1 MKWRSFITG
10 GHQEAGLDVLR
21 AKIQKFQTLLHQNNR
36 VLERMAEAEE
46 SLWGDFLFDMQYLR
60 GLAGQLEKSVKG
72 ILLDLNFITENRYLS
87 LFAAFE
93 KIHAA
98 VNDVLLDERNVPD
111 APLAMPLAEVD
122 QQMSDVVGEKMARLG
137 EIRKRLP
144 YRIPKGFIITSQ
156 ACQRFFQKTD
166 IGKKIVEMETA
177 MAAQKI
183 SPHEAESQLS
193 KFFLNK
199 PLPWEIARQMKRG
212 IARLE
217 KEAGGKGLLAVRSSA
232 IGEDGR
238 LSFAGLHDTLLGV
251 QPAEASRAYREV
263 VASLFTSRAI
273 TYRLH
278 HGEPLSAARMAVG
291 FMRMIPATASGVV
304 YTLDPNAPEQN
315 TMLVSAAPGLGKTV
329 VEGKG
334 NSDRFIISRHPP
346 HPVISREVAYKEKQY
361 EIPPQ
366 GGMVLTDVP
375 SARAELQTV
384 SDDFL
389 ARLAGAALHIEKHMK
404 SVQDIEWAED
414 DRGELVIL
422 QARPL
427 RIIAD
432 FPKITRR
439 VQAAVR
445 KHTTLISGRGT
456 ISCRGIACGTV
467 VVVKDENKL
476 PELPA
481 NTVLVAR
488 NSSPKLAELV
498 PAANAVI
505 TDIGAAAGHLATITR
520 EFRVPSIMDVG
531 IATQV
536 LRDGMEVTVDAE
548 ENIIYEGRVEEL
560 LLYNIVNSLSLED
573 AREFRILSRMLKR
586 IVPLTLKDPQARN
599 FKPQNC
605 RSYHDIIRFAHEKA
619 VEYLLEGSDHITTQE
634 NTHCKKVL
642 LQIPIDLTVI
652 DIGGGLVP
660 SSSRT
665 APCDIAEVNCAALR
679 SLLEGLTSPGAWSTE
694 PAGMDVESFM
704 SSVTRPG
711 ILMESSV
718 KMPQRNLAIISD
730 RYLNL
735 NLHLGYHFNQVDSYV
750 SETRNDNYI
759 YFRFAGGVTDSI
771 RRSRRAMM
779 ISTILKKYDFMV
791 EIAGDFIIA
800 RLKKFERPALLD
812 RHWMLGYLIGFTR
825 QMDVSM
831 RDDSMV
837 EKGVDKFMKTIL
849 DHKTC

>member
-1 MKWRSFITG
+1 MKWRSFFTG
-10 GHQEAGLDVLR
+10 GHQKGGVDVLR
-21 AKIQKFQTLLHQNNR
+21 AKIQKFQSLLGENNR
-36 VLERMAEAEE
+36 VLELMAEAEE
-46 SLWGDFLFDMQYLR
+46 SFRGDFLFDMQYLR

-87 LFAAFE
+87 LFIIFE
-93 KIHAA
+93 KISAA
-98 VNDVLLDERNVPD
+98 VNDALLDKRNVPD

-137 EIRKRLP
+137 EIQKRLP

-156 ACQRFFQKTD
+156 ACQRFFRKTK
-166 IGKKIVEMETA
+166 IGDKIVEVETA
-177 MAAQKI
+177 IAAQNI

-193 KFFLNK
+193 KFILNE
-199 PLPWEIARQMKRG
+199 PLPRDIARQMKQG
-212 IARLE
+212 IASLE
-217 KEAGGKGLLAVRSSA
+217 EEAGGKVLLAVRSSA

-238 LSFAGLHDTLLGV
+238 LSFAGLHETLLGV
-251 QPAEASRAYREV
+251 QPAEASRAYQEV

-291 FMRMIPATASGVV
+291 FLRMIPATASGVA

-346 HPVISREVAYKEKQY
+346 HPVISREVAHKEKQY

-389 ARLAGAALHIEKHMK
+389 ARLAKAALHIEKHMK

-432 FPKITRR
+432 FQNITRR
-439 VQAAVR
+439 VQAAVQ
-445 KHTTLISGRGT
+445 KHATLISGRGT
-456 ISCRGIACGTV
+456 ISCRGIAHGTV

-548 ENIIYEGRVEEL
+548 ENIIYEGKVEEL
-560 LLYNIVNSLSLED
+560 LLYDIVSRLPLED

-586 IVPLTLKDPQARN
+586 IVPLILKDPQARN

-605 RSYHDIIRFAHEKA
+605 KSYHDIIRFAHEKA
-619 VEYLLEGSDHITTQE
+619 VEYLLEGSDQITTQK
-634 NTHCKKVL
+634 NTQCKKVF

-660 SSSRT
+660 SSSHA

-694 PAGMDVESFM
+694 PAGMDMGSFM
-704 SSVTRPG
+704 SSVTGPG

-718 KMPQRNLAIISD
+718 QMPQRNLAIISD

-735 NLHLGYHFNQVDSYV
+735 NLHLGYHFNQVDSYL

-771 RRSRRAMM
+771 RRSRRARM
-779 ISTILKKYDFMV
+779 ISIILQKFDFMV
-791 EIAGDFIIA
+791 EITGDFIIA
-800 RLKKFERPALLD
+800 RLKKFERRALLD

-849 DHKTC
+849 NHKTS

>member
-1 MKWRSFITG
+1 
-10 GHQEAGLDVLR
+10 
-21 AKIQKFQTLLHQNNR
+21 
-36 VLERMAEAEE
+36 
-46 SLWGDFLFDMQYLR
+46 
-60 GLAGQLEKSVKG
+60 
-72 ILLDLNFITENRYLS
+72 
-87 LFAAFE
+87 
-93 KIHAA
+93 
-98 VNDVLLDERNVPD
+98 
-111 APLAMPLAEVD
+111 
-122 QQMSDVVGEKMARLG
+122 LG
-137 EIRKRLP
+137 EIQKRLP

-156 ACQRFFQKTD
+156 ACQRFFKKSKTGD
-166 IGKKIVEMETA
+166 KIAELESA

-183 SPHEAESQLS
+183 SSHEAESQLS
-193 KFFLNK
+193 EFILNE
-199 PLPWEIARQMKRG
+199 PLPREIATQMKHG
-212 IARLE
+212 IAALE
-217 KEAGGKGLLAVRSSA
+217 KEAGGKVLLAVRSSA

-251 QPAEASRAYREV
+251 PPAEASRAYREV

-278 HGEPLSAARMAVG
+278 HGEPLSAALMAVG
-291 FMRMIPATASGVV
+291 FLQMIPATASGVA

-334 NSDRFIISRHPP
+334 NSDRFVISRLPP

-366 GGMVLTDVP
+366 GGMVLTEVP
-375 SARAELQTV
+375 SAQAELQTV

-389 ARLAGAALHIEKHMK
+389 ARLAEAALHIEKHMK
-404 SVQDIEWAED
+404 SAQDIEWAED

-427 RIIAD
+427 RITAD
-432 FPKITRR
+432 FRNITRR
-439 VQAAVR
+439 VQAAVQ
-445 KHTTLISGRGT
+445 KHATLISGRGT
-456 ISCRGIACGTV
+456 ISCRGIAHGTV

-481 NTVLVAR
+481 NAVLVAR
-488 NSSPKLAELV
+488 TSSPKLAELV
-498 PAANAVI
+498 PAANALI

-548 ENIIYEGRVEEL
+548 ENIIYEGKVEEL
-560 LLYNIVNSLSLED
+560 LLYNILSHLSLED
-573 AREFRILSRMLKR
+573 AREFRILSRMLKQ

-605 RSYHDIIRFAHEKA
+605 QSYHDIIRFAHEKA
-619 VEYLLEGSDHITTQE
+619 VEYLLEGSDLITTQK
-634 NTHCKKVL
+634 NTQCKKVS

-652 DIGGGLVP
+652 DIGGGLLP
-660 SSSRT
+660 SRSES
-665 APCDIAEVNCAALR
+665 AQCDIAEVNCASLR

-694 PAGMDVESFM
+694 PAGMDVGSFM
-704 SSVTRPG
+704 SSVTGPG
-711 ILMESSV
+711 ILMDSSGQ
-718 KMPQRNLAIISD
+718 MPQRNLAIISD

-735 NLHLGYHFNQVDSYV
+735 NLHLGYHFNQVDSYL
-750 SETRNDNYI
+750 SDTRNDNYI

-771 RRSRRAMM
+771 RRSRRARM
-779 ISTILKKYDFMV
+779 ISTIL
-791 EIAGDFIIA
+791 
-800 RLKKFERPALLD
+800 
-812 RHWMLGYLIGFTR
+812 
-825 QMDVSM
+825 Q
-831 RDDSMV
+831 
-837 EKGVDKFMKTIL
+837 
-849 DHKTC
+849 

>member
-1 MKWRSFITG
+1 
-10 GHQEAGLDVLR
+10 
-21 AKIQKFQTLLHQNNR
+21 
-36 VLERMAEAEE
+36 
-46 SLWGDFLFDMQYLR
+46 
-60 GLAGQLEKSVKG
+60 
-72 ILLDLNFITENRYLS
+72 
-87 LFAAFE
+87 
-93 KIHAA
+93 
-98 VNDVLLDERNVPD
+98 
-111 APLAMPLAEVD
+111 
-122 QQMSDVVGEKMARLG
+122 
-137 EIRKRLP
+137 
-144 YRIPKGFIITSQ
+144 
-156 ACQRFFQKTD
+156 
-166 IGKKIVEMETA
+166 
-177 MAAQKI
+177 
-183 SPHEAESQLS
+183 
-193 KFFLNK
+193 
-199 PLPWEIARQMKRG
+199 
-212 IARLE
+212 
-217 KEAGGKGLLAVRSSA
+217 
-232 IGEDGR
+232 
-238 LSFAGLHDTLLGV
+238 
-251 QPAEASRAYREV
+251 
-263 VASLFTSRAI
+263 VA
-273 TYRLH
+273 H
-278 HGEPLSAARMAVG
+278 
-291 FMRMIPATASGVV
+291 
-304 YTLDPNAPEQN
+304 
-315 TMLVSAAPGLGKTV
+315 
-329 VEGKG
+329 
-334 NSDRFIISRHPP
+334 
-346 HPVISREVAYKEKQY
+346 KEKQY

-389 ARLAGAALHIEKHMK
+389 ARLAKAALHIEKHMK

-432 FPKITRR
+432 FQNITRR
-439 VQAAVR
+439 VQAAVQ
-445 KHTTLISGRGT
+445 KHATLISGRGT
-456 ISCRGIACGTV
+456 ISCRGIAHGTV

-548 ENIIYEGRVEEL
+548 ENIIYEGKVEEL
-560 LLYNIVNSLSLED
+560 LLYDIVSRLPLED

-586 IVPLTLKDPQARN
+586 IVPLILKDPQARN

-605 RSYHDIIRFAHEKA
+605 KSYHDIIRFAHEKA
-619 VEYLLEGSDHITTQE
+619 VEYLLEGSDQITTQK
-634 NTHCKKVL
+634 NTQCKKVF

-660 SSSRT
+660 SSSHA

-694 PAGMDVESFM
+694 PAGMDMGSFM
-704 SSVTRPG
+704 SSVTGPG

-718 KMPQRNLAIISD
+718 QMPQRNLAIISD

-735 NLHLGYHFNQVDSYV
+735 NLHLGYHFNQVDSYL

-771 RRSRRAMM
+771 RRSRRARM
-779 ISTILKKYDFMV
+779 ISIILQKFDFMV
-791 EIAGDFIIA
+791 EITGDFIIA
-800 RLKKFERPALLD
+800 RLKKFERRALLD

-849 DHKTC
+849 NHKTS

>member
-1 MKWRSFITG
+1 MKWRNFLTG
-10 GHQEAGLDVLR
+10 GHQKGGVDVLR
-21 AKIQKFQTLLHQNNR
+21 AKIQKFQTLLGENNR
-36 VLERMAEAEE
+36 VLELMAEAEE
-46 SLWGDFLFDMQYLR
+46 SLGGDFLFDMQYLR
-60 GLAGQLEKSVKG
+60 KLAGQLEESVKG
-72 ILLDLNFITENRYLS
+72 ILLDLNFITENRHLS
-87 LFAAFE
+87 LFIVFE
-93 KIHAA
+93 KISAA
-98 VNDVLLDERNVPD
+98 VNDALLDKRNVPD
-111 APLAMPLAEVD
+111 APLTMPLAEVD
-122 QQMSDVVGEKMARLG
+122 QQMTDVVGEKMARLG
-137 EIRKRLP
+137 EIQKRLP
-144 YRIPKGFIITSQ
+144 YRIPMGFIVTSQ
-156 ACQRFFQKTD
+156 ACQRFFRKSKAD
-166 IGKKIVEMETA
+166 DKIGEMETA
-177 MAAQKI
+177 LAAQKI
-183 SPHEAESQLS
+183 SAHEAEGQLS
-193 KFFLNK
+193 KFILNE
-199 PLPWEIARQMKRG
+199 PLPREIATQMKHG
-212 IARLE
+212 IAGLE
-217 KEAGGKGLLAVRSSA
+217 KGAGGKVLLAVRSSA

-238 LSFAGLHDTLLGV
+238 LSFAGLHDSLLGV
-251 QPAEASRAYREV
+251 PPSEASRAYREV

-278 HGEPLSAARMAVG
+278 HGEPLSAALMAVG
-291 FMRMIPATASGVV
+291 FLQMIPATASGVA

-334 NSDRFIISRHPP
+334 NSDRFIISRLPP

-366 GGMVLTDVP
+366 GGMVLTEVP
-375 SARAELQTV
+375 SAQAELQTV

-389 ARLAGAALHIEKHMK
+389 ARLAEAALHIEKHMK
-404 SVQDIEWAED
+404 SAQDIEWAED

-427 RIIAD
+427 RITAD
-432 FPKITRR
+432 FRNITRR
-439 VQAAVR
+439 VQAAVQ
-445 KHTTLISGRGT
+445 KHATLISGRGT
-456 ISCRGIACGTV
+456 ISCRGIAHGTV

-481 NTVLVAR
+481 NAVLVAR
-488 NSSPKLAELV
+488 TSSPKLAELV

-548 ENIIYEGRVEEL
+548 ENIVYEGKVEEL
-560 LLYNIVNSLSLED
+560 LLYDILSHLSLED
-573 AREFRILSRMLKR
+573 AREFRILSRMLKQ

-605 RSYHDIIRFAHEKA
+605 QSYHDIIRFAHEKA
-619 VEYLLEGSDHITTQE
+619 VEYLLEGSDLITTQK
-634 NTHCKKVL
+634 NTQCKKVS

-660 SSSRT
+660 SSTDSSQ
-665 APCDIAEVNCAALR
+665 CDIAEVNCASLR

-694 PAGMDVESFM
+694 PAGMDVGSFM
-704 SSVTRPG
+704 SSVTGPG
-711 ILMESSV
+711 ILMDSSGQ
-718 KMPQRNLAIISD
+718 MPQRNLAIISD

-735 NLHLGYHFNQVDSYV
+735 NLHLGYHFNQVDSYL
-750 SETRNDNYI
+750 SDTRNDNYI

-771 RRSRRAMM
+771 RRSRRARM
-779 ISTILKKYDFMV
+779 ISTILQKYDFMV
-791 EIAGDFIIA
+791 EITGDFIIA
-800 RLKKFERPALLD
+800 RLKKFERRALLD

-837 EKGVDKFMKTIL
+837 EKGVDKFMKNIPN
-849 DHKTC
+849 HKTC

>member
-1 MKWRSFITG
+1 MKWRNFFTG
-10 GHQEAGLDVLR
+10 GHQKEGIELLR
-21 AKIQKFQTLLHQNNR
+21 AKIQKFQTLLNQNNR
-36 VLERMAEAEE
+36 VLELMAEAEE
-46 SLWGDFLFDMQYLR
+46 SLGGDFLFDIQYLR
-60 GLAGQLEKSVKG
+60 GLASQLEESVKG
-72 ILLDLNFITENRYLS
+72 ILLDLNFITDNRYLA

-93 KIHAA
+93 NISAA
-98 VNDVLLDERNVPD
+98 VNDALLDKREVPD
-111 APLAMPLAEVD
+111 APLALPLAEVD
-122 QQMSDVVGEKMARLG
+122 QQMSDVAGEKMARLG
-137 EIRKRLP
+137 EIQKRLP
-144 YRIPKGFIITSQ
+144 YRIPKGFIVTSQ
-156 ACQRFFQKTD
+156 TCQRFFQKT
-166 IGKKIVEMETA
+166 KMVEKIVAMETA
-177 MAAQKI
+177 LAAQKI
-183 SPHEAESQLS
+183 SAHEAESQLS
-193 KFFLNK
+193 QIILNE
-199 PLPWEIARQMKRG
+199 PLPWEIARQIKRSISG
-212 IARLE
+212 LE
-217 KEAGGKGLLAVRSSA
+217 KEAGGKVLLAVRSSA

-238 LSFAGLHDTLLGV
+238 LSFAGLHESLLGV
-251 QPAEASRAYREV
+251 PPAAALRAYQEV

-278 HGEPLSAARMAVG
+278 HGEPLSAALMAVG
-291 FMRMIPATASGVV
+291 FLQMIPATASGVA

-315 TMLVSAAPGLGKTV
+315 TMFVSAAPGLGKTV

-334 NSDRFIISRHPP
+334 NSDRFILSRHPP
-346 HPVISREVAYKEKQY
+346 HPVISREVAYKKKQY
-361 EIPPQ
+361 EVPPQ

-389 ARLAGAALHIEKHMK
+389 ARLAAAALHIEKHMK

-432 FPKITRR
+432 FPNITRQ
-439 VQAAVR
+439 VQAAVQQ
-445 KHTTLISGRGT
+445 HATLISGRGT
-456 ISCRGIACGTV
+456 ISCRGIAHGTV
-467 VVVKDENKL
+467 VVVKDEKN
-476 PELPA
+476 LPA
-481 NTVLVAR
+481 LPPDTVLVAR

-498 PAANAVI
+498 PNANAVI
-505 TDIGAAAGHLATITR
+505 TDIGAPAGHLATITR

-548 ENIIYEGRVEEL
+548 ENIIYEGKVEEL
-560 LLYNIVNSLSLED
+560 LLYDILSNLTLKD
-573 AREFRILSRMLKR
+573 AREFRILGRMLKQ

-605 RSYHDIIRFAHEKA
+605 QSYHDIIRFAHEKS

-634 NTHCKKVL
+634 NIQSKKVL
-642 LQIPIDLTVI
+642 LPIPIDLTVI

-660 SSSRT
+660 SGPDT
-665 APCDIAEVNCAALR
+665 AQCDIAEITCAALR
-679 SLLEGLTSPGAWSTE
+679 SLLEGITLPGAWSTE
-694 PAGMDVESFM
+694 PAGMDMGSFM
-704 SSVTRPG
+704 SSVTGPG
-711 ILMESSV
+711 FLMESSV

-771 RRSRRAMM
+771 RRARRAMM
-779 ISTILKKYDFMV
+779 ISTILQKYDFLV
-791 EIAGDFIIA
+791 EITGDFIIA
-800 RLKKFERPALLD
+800 RLKKFERQALLD

-837 EKGVDKFMKTIL
+837 EKGVDKFMKTIRN
-849 DHKTC
+849 HKIG

>member
-1 MKWRSFITG
+1 MKWQNFIAG
-10 GHQEAGLDVLR
+10 GRQKGGLDLLR
-21 AKIQKFQTLLHQNNR
+21 AKIQKFQTLLGENNR
-36 VLERMAEAEE
+36 VLELMAEAEE
-46 SLWGDFLFDMQYLR
+46 SLRGDFLFDMQYLR
-60 GLAGQLEKSVKG
+60 GLASRLEESVKG
-72 ILLDLNFITENRYLS
+72 ILLDLNFIAENRYLS
-87 LFAAFE
+87 LFATFE
-93 KIHAA
+93 KISAE
-98 VNDVLLDERNVPD
+98 VNDALMDKRNVPD
-111 APLAMPLAEVD
+111 APLAVPLAEVD

-137 EIRKRLP
+137 EIQKRLP

-156 ACQRFFQKTD
+156 ACQRFFRKTK
-166 IGKKIVEMETA
+166 IGDKIVEIETA

-183 SPHEAESQLS
+183 SPHEAEGQLS
-193 KFFLNK
+193 KFILNE
-199 PLPWEIARQMKRG
+199 PLPREIARQMKHG
-212 IARLE
+212 IAGLE
-217 KEAGGKGLLAVRSSA
+217 KEAGGKVLLAVRSSA
-232 IGEDGR
+232 IDEGSR

-251 QPAEASRAYREV
+251 QPAEASRAYQEV

-291 FMRMIPATASGVV
+291 FLQMIPATASGVA

-334 NSDRFIISRHPP
+334 NSDRFVISRHPP
-346 HPVISREVAYKEKQY
+346 HPVISREVAYKGKQY

-366 GGMVLTDVP
+366 GGIVQTDVP

-432 FPKITRR
+432 FQNITRR
-439 VQAAVR
+439 VQAAVQ
-445 KHTTLISGRGT
+445 KHATLISGRGT
-456 ISCRGIACGTV
+456 ISCRGIAYGTV
-467 VVVKDENKL
+467 VVVKDEKKL
-476 PELPA
+476 PELPP

-498 PAANAVI
+498 PNANAVI
-505 TDIGAAAGHLATITR
+505 TDIGAPAGHLATITR

-548 ENIIYEGRVEEL
+548 ENIIYEGKVEEL
-560 LLYNIVNSLSLED
+560 LLYQILSSSSLED
-573 AREFRILSRMLKR
+573 SREFRLLSRMLKQ

-605 RSYHDIIRFAHEKA
+605 QSYHDIIRFAHEKA
-619 VEYLLEGSDHITTQE
+619 VEYLLEGSDRITTRKNIQ
-634 NTHCKKVL
+634 CKKVF

-660 SSSRT
+660 SGSDT
-665 APCDIAEVNCAALR
+665 AQCDIAEVNCAALR
-679 SLLEGLTSPGAWSTE
+679 SLLEGMTSPGAWSTE
-694 PAGMDVESFM
+694 PAGMDMDSFM
-704 SSVTRPG
+704 SSVTGPG

-718 KMPQRNLAIISD
+718 QMPQRNLAIISD

-735 NLHLGYHFNQVDSYV
+735 NLHQGYHFNQVDSYV

-779 ISTILKKYDFMV
+779 ISTILKKHDFMV
-791 EIAGDFIIA
+791 EITGDFIIA
-800 RLKKFERPALLD
+800 RLKKFERQALLD

-849 DHKTC
+849 NHKTC